1 MVKLNGYRDEA
12 EYIAKNLVIM
22 PAIKI
27 IDKTPRETRRKP
39 CLWEC
44 FGLAGINPTEIKE
57 GKGIY
62 YAIVQQEKIEEVLK
76 NDVKEDFANAG
87 FEIQTPIEYN
97 ALRSIVIRHIDK
109 AIQEYTDEEIIAS
122 INEANQWADVE
133 SIYKITETG
142 RLLKVRFKS
151 AKMVITALNEGIVV
165 INQKIPPRNIE
176 REIFIRLTPCCN
188 CYSYEHKTR
197 NCDKEK
203 QVVCAYCAEQGH
215 HAQNCTAASPKC
227 INCGTGHRTL
237 AAACPQR
244 KELIKAKSKEIRD
257 RSRSRSRTRT
267 YAQVSA
273 VRQQGQPQDPII
285 VDSSTTK
292 KLVSKIL
299 TAIVYAHFVESTK
312 PGSFQETMD
321 QMFDLNGLPRVNF
334 PTEIVVT
341 NLEEIYRDTIGVQPQ
356 TEREERQQR
365 PKDTTGSEDRQRQIE
380 DMQIE
385 QPKRQRESLSP
396 GVMVQEQKR
405 KKDT

>member
-1 MVKLNGYRDEA
+1 MVKLNEYRDEA
-12 EYIAKNLVIM
+12 EYIAKILVSM

-151 AKMVITALNEGIVV
+151 AKMVTTALNEGIVV

-176 REIFIRLTPCCN
+176 REIFIRLTPCYN
-188 CYSYEHKTR
+188 FYSYEHKTR

-215 HAQNCTAASPKC
+215 HAQNCTAVSPKC

-267 YAQVSA
+267 YAQVST

-285 VDSSTTK
+285 VDSSITK
-292 KLVSKIL
+292 KLRLKNTDCHSLRPLCGIHQTRK
-299 TAIVYAHFVESTK
+299 
-312 PGSFQETMD
+312 
-321 QMFDLNGLPRVNF
+321 LPRNNGPNVRFEWLTKSELSYRNSGNQF
-334 PTEIVVT
+334 GR
-341 NLEEIYRDTIGVQPQ
+341 NL
-356 TEREERQQR
+356 
-365 PKDTTGSEDRQRQIE
+365 
-380 DMQIE
+380 
-385 QPKRQRESLSP
+385 
-396 GVMVQEQKR
+396 
-405 KKDT
+405 